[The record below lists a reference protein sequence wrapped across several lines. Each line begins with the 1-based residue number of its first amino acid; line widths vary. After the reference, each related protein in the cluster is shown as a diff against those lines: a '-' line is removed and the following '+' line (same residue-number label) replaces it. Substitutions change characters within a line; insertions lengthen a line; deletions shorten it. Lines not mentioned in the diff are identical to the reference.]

1 MGGFAP
7 FNNKWSSVRPL
18 GGVMYEHTVQ
28 NGMVQERG
36 QRERERG
43 REVSGFAP
51 FNDTWSQ

>member
-1 MGGFAP
+1 MV
-7 FNNKWSSVRPL
+7 SVRPL